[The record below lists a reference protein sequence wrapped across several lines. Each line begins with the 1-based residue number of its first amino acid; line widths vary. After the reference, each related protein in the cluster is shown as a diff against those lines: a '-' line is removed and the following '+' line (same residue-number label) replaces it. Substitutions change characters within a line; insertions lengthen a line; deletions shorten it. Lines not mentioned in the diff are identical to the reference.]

1 MNKEYIKEVYKNNEE
16 EIEVKVDIDYESV
29 WLNREQLSNLFD
41 KSEQTISYYLKDNI
55 KAVSRIFRHTGTDG
69 KNYSV
74 KHYSLEV
81 IEKIGYKINV
91 DVTKEFINWSN
102 NLLNELRNDNAKKWL
117 PIEVF
122 EDGDVRLEVS
132 ISPSEDTVWLTQN
145 QIAKLYS
152 ISKSSTSEHISN
164 ILKDN
169 ELDNSVVRFFRT
181 TALDGKEYNVRK
193 YNLDMILAIGYRV
206 NSKVGILFRK
216 WTTSIIKKY
225 LIKGFAIDTNR
236 VISYKDNYNDLMS
249 SVININNEL
258 SDVKVTLNNHE
269 NRLDK
274 IENKEEYLKD
284 YMFFNGEFYNAHSK
298 IIEIIKESKSKIVLI
313 DNYIGKET
321 LDILSYKNNNVKI
334 TIITNKEYLES
345 SLNEITI
352 NKFNKQYGKLNIIFN
367 NTFHDRFLI
376 IDNIK
381 LYHIGASLKDIGKKC
396 FAISELNNDILE
408 ILSIK
413 ISKVIV

>member
-1 MNKEYIKEVYKNNEE
+1 MNKEYIKEVYKNKEE
-16 EIEVKVDIDYESV
+16 GIEIKIDLDYESV
-29 WLNREQLSNLFD
+29 WLNQDDLSKLYKIERSWIGRLIKQNIQLSDRCCANLA
-41 KSEQTISYYLKDNI
+41 QHLP
-55 KAVSRIFRHTGTDG
+55 DG
-69 KNYSV
+69 RVFQK

-81 IEKIGYKINV
+81 IEKVGYKINV

-102 NLLNELRNDNAKKWL
+102 NLLNELRNENAKKWL

-132 ISPSEDTVWLTQN
+132 ISPSENTVWLTQN
-145 QIAKLYS
+145 QIAELFNC
-152 ISKSSTSEHISN
+152 TISN
-164 ILKDN
+164 VSMHIKKILQL
-169 ELDNSVVRFFRT
+169 ELDEASVVKKYLI
-181 TALDGKEYNVRK
+181 TASDGKIYSTNY
-193 YNLDMILAIGYRV
+193 YNLDVIILVGYKI
-206 NSKVGILFRK
+206 NSKRGILFRK
-216 WTTSIIKKY
+216 WANKIIKQY

-298 IIEIIKESKSKIVLI
+298 IIEIIKEARSKIVLI
-313 DNYIGKET
+313 DNYVGKET

-408 ILSIK
+408 LIITK
-413 ISKVIV
+413 IS